1 MTSRCAEH
9 LSVQTLSQSQSG
21 SCVSRAQ
28 GWSIPTQPGSK
39 ANIKILCGTEVLLPS
54 DKTPPELT
62 LKPLHS
68 QLPWKCFD
76 TSTPHLTG
84 CINLLRVSH
93 MSELYSA
100 VVPVVVCNPVPPG
113 DNFFFSQMS
122 LPRDGSKPW
131 QFTYPSSSPLRNEE
145 QTKNNNKKMNIN
157 LD

>member
-1 MTSRCAEH
+1 MVLITCDLEVCRASLCADFESVPKWELCEQSSGLEH
-9 LSVQTLSQSQSG
+9 SNPAWQ
-21 SCVSRAQ
+21 Q
-28 GWSIPTQPGSK
+28 GKHQ
-39 ANIKILCGTEVLLPS
+39 NIVLLPS

-113 DNFFFSQMS
+113 DNFFSPKCPYQGMGVNHGS
-122 LPRDGSKPW
+122 LLTHPALP
-131 QFTYPSSSPLRNEE
+131 
-145 QTKNNNKKMNIN
+145 
-157 LD
+157 